1 MDVGLLV
8 AKQHKGEEKAVLV
21 LYQKKKNKLLYKK
34 NDMFK
39 GPTQKPMRLAH
50 DGP

>member
-1 MDVGLLV
+1 
-8 AKQHKGEEKAVLV
+8 
-21 LYQKKKNKLLYKK
+21 LYKK

-50 DGP
+50 DGPWKKIGPGGQSFF